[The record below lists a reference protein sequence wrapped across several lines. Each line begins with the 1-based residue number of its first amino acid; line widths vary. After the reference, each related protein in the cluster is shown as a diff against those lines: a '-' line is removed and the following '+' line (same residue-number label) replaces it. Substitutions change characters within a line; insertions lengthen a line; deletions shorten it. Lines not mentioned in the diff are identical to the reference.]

1 MPIDLTFEQTLS
13 QHLTIIGAATLRSS
27 NIPSFQMGDRSP
39 RVPIQFVIVTIISVM
54 LFVFIAASAAATRIE
69 DRSDNVAGTVNKQ
82 TWEQAA
88 LWACPLH

>member
-1 MPIDLTFEQTLS
+1 M
-13 QHLTIIGAATLRSS
+13 
-27 NIPSFQMGDRSP
+27 
-39 RVPIQFVIVTIISVM
+39 IVTIISVM